1 MKKLLVLSLLA
12 LLAVPALTYSQGKE
26 AEKAKLMKP
35 ALIVIDVQNAFLP
48 MMDQTSKEMPMQMIN
63 YVIDMFRKQGYP
75 IIRVYHTSQEYGVIP
90 DTEQFEYPSTVAVTK
105 DDPKVIKTYGDAF
118 NKTDLDKIL
127 KEKGVNTLFL
137 CGLSATGCVLST
149 YIGAMNHDYSVFLIK
164 DALLSPKAAQTQ
176 SIEEILGAI
185 NFDVVKVMLNNA
197 QK

>member
-1 MKKLLVLSLLA
+1 MKKLLALFLLA
-12 LLAVPALTYSQGKE
+12 LLAVPALTYSQEKE

-63 YVIDMFRKQGYP
+63 YTIDMFRKQGYP
-75 IIRVYHTSQEYGVIP
+75 IIRVYHTSQDYGVIP

-137 CGLSATGCVLST
+137 CGLSATGCVMST